1 MPFSRTLRR
10 QTPLIRGDDVK
21 ELQQRLLSLD
31 FSMVGSADGLFGGDT
46 EKAVKSF
53 QAGANLPETGV
64 VDESVWNVLFRPPET
79 RTPIATGLLSGL
91 TENHNFNGGVN
102 WRLDTDG
109 IRISDVEPEDTGGRP
124 QTMARIFNNFGTAM
138 SRWAAHYDVPIELI
152 AATICTETRGKPGA
166 VREESG
172 YVSDDATPHR
182 VSPGLMQVLISTARE
197 TLRED
202 TIDRAWLL
210 QPDNAIQAGTA
221 YIARQKPKT
230 NFDPPKV
237 ACAYNAGGV
246 YPNDG
251 DHNRWKMRQYPIGT
265 GEHADR
271 YVAWFNDCFRLFR
284 EQDEAPSPTFF
295 EQLNGS

>member
-1 MPFSRTLRR
+1 MTFTRTLLR
-10 QTPLIRGDDVK
+10 QAPLMRGDDVK
-21 ELQQRLLSLD
+21 ELQQQLLALG
-31 FSMVGSADGLFGGDT
+31 FAVVGTADGLFGVDT
-46 EKAVKSF
+46 VNAINAF
-53 QAGANLPETGV
+53 QAKSDLPETGV
-64 VDESVWNVLFRPPET
+64 VDEAVWNALFHPPET
-79 RTPIATGLLSGL
+79 RAPIATGLLSGL

-102 WRLDTDG
+102 WRLDTNG
-109 IRISDVEPEDTGGRP
+109 IRISGAAPEDTGGAP
-124 QTMARIFNNFGTAM
+124 QTVARIFNDFGSAM
-138 SRWAAHYDVPIELI
+138 TRWAAHYDVPIELI
-152 AATICTETRGKPGA
+152 AATICTETRGNPDA
-166 VREESG
+166 VRTEPG

-182 VSPGLMQVLISTARE
+182 VSPGLMQTLISTARE
-197 TLRED
+197 TLRDD

-210 QPDNAIQAGTA
+210 QPENAIQAGTA
-221 YIARQKPKT
+221 YIARQKSKT
-230 NFDPPKV
+230 NLDLPKV

-284 EQDEAPSPTFF
+284 DQAEAPSPTFF